1 MKEENI
7 RKAVEEFLS
16 PDRTKSLR
24 EIAKEYGAPP
34 STVYVRANGTKPRA
48 EAYKDHQSLSKYQ
61 EKALEGYLIFFS
73 QQKTPL
79 SRAEVRKL
87 AGLFKCNWDDSKDI
101 PKTLSNSWFLG
112 FLKRCKYINLNE
124 EQHLDMPTAQ
134 EKAEDSIS
142 QFFKLYTDYV
152 DTCTILPDD
161 IWNLDEAV
169 FTTGDSTTNSQYVVP
184 NSTPSTVSHDTSEL
198 VTVLEMISRT
208 GKIGIPF
215 FIYKGDHQM
224 KSWFPGTIVTKNDY
238 KTSSSEFM
246 NEFVFH
252 EWVSEYLPEFDDK
265 WTLLLMNGHLSPTS
279 DRLIATLISKKII
292 PLHFP
297 SQMNG
302 ILQPLDRPC
311 FDHAAV
317 LDSKEIS
324 LNICDRLSPTQARFF
339 ETYMGIRKE
348 AYSSKTIIR
357 GWRRCGLL
365 ENNPEVALEKY
376 KRQMDHD
383 IATPDDL
390 VEEESVVESEVGEV
404 STPPPPKKRIKRNR
418 GLESTGDLSL
428 IETHNIL
435 MEANRKL
442 RIEARKARRSWAGA
456 EILKDHVKARLEKT
470 RKELTVLMMNSR
482 KKSRVP
488 IPSDKVV
495 QAARMANSRSHSPV
509 QQTDP
514 DPTMGSK

>member
-1 MKEENI
+1 
-7 RKAVEEFLS
+7 
-16 PDRTKSLR
+16 
-24 EIAKEYGAPP
+24 
-34 STVYVRANGTKPRA
+34 
-48 EAYKDHQSLSKYQ
+48 
-61 EKALEGYLIFFS
+61 
-73 QQKTPL
+73 
-79 SRAEVRKL
+79 
-87 AGLFKCNWDDSKDI
+87 
-101 PKTLSNSWFLG
+101 
-112 FLKRCKYINLNE
+112 
-124 EQHLDMPTAQ
+124 
-134 EKAEDSIS
+134 
-142 QFFKLYTDYV
+142 
-152 DTCTILPDD
+152 
-161 IWNLDEAV
+161 
-169 FTTGDSTTNSQYVVP
+169 
-184 NSTPSTVSHDTSEL
+184 
-198 VTVLEMISRT
+198 
-208 GKIGIPF
+208 
-215 FIYKGDHQM
+215 M

-238 KTSSSEFM
+238 KISSSEFM

-357 GWRRCGLL
+357 GWKRCGLL
-365 ENNPEVALEKY
+365 ENNTEVALEKY

-404 STPPPPKKRIKRNR
+404 SIPPPPKKRIKRNG

-470 RKELTVLMMNSR
+470 RKELTEVHMMNSM
-482 KKSRVP
+482 KKSRLP

-495 QAARMANSRSHSPV
+495 QAARMANSRSHPPV